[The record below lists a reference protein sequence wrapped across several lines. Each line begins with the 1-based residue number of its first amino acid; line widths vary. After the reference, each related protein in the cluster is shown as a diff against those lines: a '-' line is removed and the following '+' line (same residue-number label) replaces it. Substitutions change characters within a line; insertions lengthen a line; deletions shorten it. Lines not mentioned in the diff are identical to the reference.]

1 MNKLK
6 RESETL
12 QKTVRLPS
20 DIVEYIEQQEGKDF
34 SKKLVNLLDDVK
46 NGDARRQEM
55 LSDYEKRISEYR
67 TRLDELLS
75 SIYTLK
81 QVFERLDKF
90 CHDIKRLI
98 E

>member
-1 MNKLK
+1 MLK
-6 RESETL
+6 KDSETL
-12 QKTVRLPS
+12 QKTIRLPVEL
-20 DIVEYIEQQEGKDF
+20 VEYVENQDGKDF

-46 NGDARRQEM
+46 SGDTRRQEM

-75 SIYTLK
+75 STCTLK

-90 CHDIKRLI
+90 CHDINRLI